1 MTEKVCCIIFQDTLT
16 FIVNAQFNLLRID
29 YASLTIPRV
38 AFSNLN
44 LKKWPLVWSQLT
56 AINCLLD
63 PNKAVRNI

>member
-1 MTEKVCCIIFQDTLT
+1 MTEKACCIIFQDTLT

-44 LKKWPLVWSQLT
+44 LKKWPCVCLVSADSNQLSTRSQ
-56 AINCLLD
+56 
-63 PNKAVRNI
+63 